1 MTKRMNR
8 VLGLRMIV
16 GASVTLMVAVA
27 CQEVTGPIW
36 VDSLQLEPDSL
47 FLIPGEM
54 AQFTSV
60 PLDQRDN
67 ELPERAERTEWI
79 VSNSTIATIEPQ
91 GGVATVTAVK
101 IGSTNVRVSLG
112 RGTGTGRVYVE
123 PFELREIRIDPVPGG
138 GPIELSQTSTWGR
151 RTTVRPILIGMDGQ
165 QVSTEGYRI
174 SWRTSNTQIFIMVGN
189 QEVVTG
195 TSISIRGRNT
205 GSATLTLV
213 VGDKSVSVP
222 VIVS

>member
-47 FLIPGEM
+47 FLIPGET

-79 VSNSTIATIEPQ
+79 VSNSTIATLEPQ

-101 IGSTNVRVSLG
+101 VGSTNVRVSLG

-138 GPIELSQTSTWGR
+138 GPIELSQTSTFGT
-151 RTTVRPILIGMDGQ
+151 RTTLIGMDGQ

-174 SWRTSNTQIFIMVGN
+174 SWRTSSTQIFIMVGN

-195 TSISIRGRNT
+195 TSISIRGRNA